1 MDANKAAAEARKQK
15 IRNLEF
21 SLFGEKQNDVSF
33 ISSENISSH
42 FLMLKG
48 VVGLPSIKSVDE
60 YSERYGSVLKEG
72 ARLERSRNNAPT
84 PNTFYNEP
92 KKRVKIA
99 SPVDDMKV
107 RLFLFVLLEHH
118 SNLR

>member
-42 FLMLKG
+42 FFMLKG

-72 ARLERSRNNAPT
+72 ARLERSRTNAPT

-107 RLFLFVLLEHH
+107 RLFLTVLLEHH
-118 SNLR
+118 SSLR